1 MREGRAPTDNRRMR
15 RAPRGPISLLGVY
28 RKLVRRRGHAG
39 WWPAQ
44 SAFEVCVGAI
54 LVQNTAWTNVEK
66 ALRVLRSR
74 GLLSY
79 EALSA
84 LSVGKIAPLIRSS
97 GCFNVKA
104 RRLKAFLDFLGQ
116 EYGGRLDAM
125 EAEEPRVLRA
135 KLLAVPGIGPET
147 ADSIALYAAGR
158 GLFVIDAYTRRVF
171 SRLGVVG
178 GDEPYDVLQRLFM
191 EALPADA
198 ALYADYH
205 AQIVLLAKDV
215 CTRRPACA
223 ACPLESA
230 CPRVGVDAFR
240 EGLLVPE
247 RVAST
252 VT

>member
-1 MREGRAPTDNRRMR
+1 LHD
-15 RAPRGPISLLGVY
+15 VY
-28 RKLVRRRGHAG
+28 RKLVHHRGHAG

-66 ALRVLRSR
+66 ALEVLRGR

-79 EALSA
+79 AALSA
-84 LSVGKIAPLIRSS
+84 LSAGEIAPLIRPS

-104 RRLKAFLDFLGQ
+104 RRLRAFLDFLGQ
-116 EYGGRLDAM
+116 GYGGRLEKM
-125 EAEEPRVLRA
+125 EAEEPRLLRA

-171 SRLGVVG
+171 SRLGLIR

-191 EALPADA
+191 DAVPADA
-198 ALYADYH
+198 DLYGDYH

-215 CTRRPACA
+215 CTRRPACEV
-223 ACPLESA
+223 CPLQAA
-230 CPRVGVDAFR
+230 CPRVGVATANAPADR
-240 EGLLVPE
+240 ELGL
-247 RVAST
+247 RSA
-252 VT
+252 